1 MSGDALHPE
10 STTLIDTIAVA
21 DLWIFGVVCEGGCCR
36 PIRQKVM
43 GKVYRSGDSFMS
55 WYLPSDPMRGG
66 TYSTEEALVGQRSI
80 HIWKQW
86 ADATE

>member
-1 MSGDALHPE
+1 MPVDDPHSLE
-10 STTLIDTIAVA
+10 SCTILDV
-21 DLWIFGVVCEGGCCR
+21 WIFGVVCDGTCCR
-36 PIRQKVM
+36 HIRQKVH
-43 GKVYRSGDSFMS
+43 GRVYAEGDSFMS

-66 TYSTEEALVGQRSI
+66 SYSTEDVLAGQKSI